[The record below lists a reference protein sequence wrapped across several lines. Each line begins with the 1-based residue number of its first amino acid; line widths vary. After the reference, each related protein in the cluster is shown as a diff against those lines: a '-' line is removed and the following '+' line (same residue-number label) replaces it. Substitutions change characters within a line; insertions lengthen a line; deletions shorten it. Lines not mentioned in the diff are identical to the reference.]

1 MYYYSVGIMLFR
13 NKQGLLVEINR
24 YDCKNDSIYYNKISQ
39 VKNLLNTNFGD
50 KKEEDTNDNEII
62 FTSYSNKL
70 VKGLIE
76 KTFENT
82 KQQ

>member
-1 MYYYSVGIMLFR
+1 MLFR
-13 NKQGLLVEINR
+13 NKEGLLVEINR

-39 VKNLLNTNFGD
+39 VKNLLNINI
-50 KKEEDTNDNEII
+50 EEKTGEDNNDSEII
-62 FTSYSNKL
+62 FTSYSNKV

-76 KTFENT
+76 KTFYNT

>member
-1 MYYYSVGIMLFR
+1 MLFR
-13 NKQGLLVEINR
+13 NKEGLLVEINR
-24 YDCKNDSIYYNKISQ
+24 YDCKNDSIYYSKISQ
-39 VKNLLNTNFGD
+39 LKNLLNTNFGE
-50 KKEEDTNDNEII
+50 KEEKNNNDDEIV

-76 KTFENT
+76 KTFDNT

>member
-1 MYYYSVGIMLFR
+1 MLFR
-13 NKQGLLVEINR
+13 NKEGLLIEINK
-24 YDCKNDSIYYNKISQ
+24 YDCKNDSIYYSKISQ
-39 VKNLLNTNFGD
+39 VKNLLNTNFGE
-50 KKEEDTNDNEII
+50 KEEKNNNDDEIV

-76 KTFENT
+76 KTFDNT

>member
-1 MYYYSVGIMLFR
+1 MLFR
-13 NKQGLLVEINR
+13 NKEGLLVEINR

-39 VKNLLNTNFGD
+39 VKNLLNTFFED
-50 KKEEDTNDNEII
+50 KKEKDSNDNEIV

-82 KQQ
+82 KQE

>member
-1 MYYYSVGIMLFR
+1 MLFR
-13 NKQGLLVEINR
+13 NKEGLLVEINK

-39 VKNLLNTNFGD
+39 IKNLLNTNFE
-50 KKEEDTNDNEII
+50 KKIEEENNNDGEII

-76 KTFENT
+76 KTFDNT

>member
-1 MYYYSVGIMLFR
+1 MLFR
-13 NKQGLLVEINR
+13 NKEGILVEINR
-24 YDCKNDSIYYNKISQ
+24 YDCKNDSIYYSKISQ
-39 VKNLLNTNFGD
+39 LKNLLNTNF
-50 KKEEDTNDNEII
+50 KEKEEQNNNDGEIV

-76 KTFENT
+76 KTSDNT

>member
-1 MYYYSVGIMLFR
+1 MLFR
-13 NKQGLLVEINR
+13 NKEGLLIEINR

-39 VKNLLNTNFGD
+39 VKNLLNTFFED
-50 KKEEDTNDNEII
+50 KKEEDSNDGEIV

-76 KTFENT
+76 KTSDNT

>member
-1 MYYYSVGIMLFR
+1 MLFR

-24 YDCKNDSIYYNKISQ
+24 YDCKNDSIYYNKVSQ
-39 VKNLLNTNFGD
+39 VKNLLNIVSEE
-50 KKEEDTNDNEII
+50 KKEECDSDAEIV

-76 KTFENT
+76 KTFDNT

>member
-1 MYYYSVGIMLFR
+1 MLFR
-13 NKQGLLVEINR
+13 NKEGLLVEINR
-24 YDCKNDSIYYNKISQ
+24 YDCKNDSIYYSKISQ
-39 VKNLLNTNFGD
+39 FKNLLNTNF
-50 KKEEDTNDNEII
+50 KEKEEQNNNDGEIV

-76 KTFENT
+76 KTSDNT

>member
-1 MYYYSVGIMLFR
+1 MLFR
-13 NKQGLLVEINR
+13 NKEGLLVEINR

-39 VKNLLNTNFGD
+39 VKNLLNTSFEE
-50 KKEEDTNDNEII
+50 KKEQDNYSDGEII

>member
-1 MYYYSVGIMLFR
+1 MLFR
-13 NKQGLLVEINR
+13 NKEGLLVEINR
-24 YDCKNDSIYYNKISQ
+24 YDCKNDSIYYSKISQ
-39 VKNLLNTNFGD
+39 LKNLLNTNFQE
-50 KKEEDTNDNEII
+50 KEQENNNDGEIV

-76 KTFENT
+76 KTFDNT